1 MTRKTANVVLVGA
14 GIASVVAFFL
24 PFLDLG
30 GLVSASGW
38 EILVGDHVPW
48 MTRIAMLALPL
59 GGLGLIVAGA
69 SGSKNARL
77 AGFGFG
83 AGVYGYMGFQMVRL
97 FFATTGWGLW
107 LTLAAALVALVAAL
121 GSKKS

>member
-1 MTRKTANVVLVGA
+1 MTRKTANLVLMGA

-38 EILVGDHVPW
+38 EILVGEHIPW
-48 MTRIAMLALPL
+48 TTRIAMLALPL
-59 GGLGLIVAGA
+59 GGLALIGAGA
-69 SGSKNARL
+69 SGSKSARL
-77 AGFGFG
+77 TGFAFG

>member
-59 GGLGLIVAGA
+59 GGLAVIVAGA

-77 AGFGFG
+77 AGFAFG

-97 FFATTGWGLW
+97 FLATTGIGLW

-121 GSKKS
+121 AAKKS